1 MSLDDKIL
9 ETIGKTPLV
18 QLRGDK
24 AGDRAKIY
32 AKLEMFNP
40 GGSVKDRP
48 ALNMILDAEK
58 RGVLDSRTTV
68 IEATSGN
75 TGIAL
80 SMICAVRG
88 YECIIV
94 MPENMSIERI
104 KTMKAYGAEIEL
116 TPKDG
121 GMKGALAR
129 VEDLC
134 EKLSNTFIPA
144 QFDNYSNPAAHEFTT
159 GPEIIEAL
167 GHIDA
172 LVIGIG
178 TGGTI
183 TGVARAFRRTGYS
196 TKIIGIEPEESAV
209 IKGDNPGKHGIQ
221 GIGAGFIP
229 KILDINLIDEILTVS
244 TQSAIDGTR
253 QLARRE
259 GIFGGISSGAAYIA
273 SLRVAEE
280 LGTGKTI
287 VTLFPDNGFKYLSME
302 VF

>member
-1 MSLDDKIL
+1 MSFDNKIL
-9 ETIGKTPLV
+9 KTIGKTPLV
-18 QLRGDK
+18 QLRGD
-24 AGDRAKIY
+24 GFGERAKIY

-48 ALNMILDAEK
+48 ALNMIIDAEK

-80 SMICAVRG
+80 SMICAARG
-88 YECIIV
+88 YKCIIV
-94 MPENMSIERI
+94 MPQNMSIERI
-104 KTMKAYGAEIEL
+104 KTMGAYGAKIEL
-116 TPKDG
+116 TPVET

-129 VEDLC
+129 VEELR
-134 EKLSNTFIPA
+134 EELSNTFIPA
-144 QFDNYSNPAAHEFTT
+144 QFDNPANPAAHEFTT

-172 LVIGIG
+172 FVIGIG

-183 TGVARAFRRTGYS
+183 TGVARAFRKAGLS
-196 TKIIGIEPEESAV
+196 PKIIGIEPEESAV
-209 IKGDNPGKHGIQ
+209 IKGNSPGKHGIQ

-229 KILDINLIDEILTVS
+229 KNLDQSLIDEVLTVS
-244 TQSAIDGTR
+244 TQTALNGTR
-253 QLARRE
+253 RLAKRE
-259 GIFGGISSGAAYIA
+259 GIFGGISSGAAYMA
-273 SLRVAEE
+273 SLQIAEE
-280 LGTGKTI
+280 MEEGKTI
-287 VTLFPDNGFKYLSME
+287 VTLFPDSGFKYLSME

>member
-1 MSLDDKIL
+1 MSFDDKIL

-18 QLRGDK
+18 QLRGDE
-24 AGDRAKIY
+24 AGDRAQIY

-104 KTMKAYGAEIEL
+104 KTMEAYGAKIEL
-116 TPKDG
+116 TSKND

-134 EKLSNTFIPA
+134 E
-144 QFDNYSNPAAHEFTT
+144 
-159 GPEIIEAL
+159 
-167 GHIDA
+167 
-172 LVIGIG
+172 
-178 TGGTI
+178 
-183 TGVARAFRRTGYS
+183 
-196 TKIIGIEPEESAV
+196 
-209 IKGDNPGKHGIQ
+209 
-221 GIGAGFIP
+221 
-229 KILDINLIDEILTVS
+229 
-244 TQSAIDGTR
+244 
-253 QLARRE
+253 
-259 GIFGGISSGAAYIA
+259 
-273 SLRVAEE
+273 E
-280 LGTGKTI
+280 L
-287 VTLFPDNGFKYLSME
+287 
-302 VF
+302 